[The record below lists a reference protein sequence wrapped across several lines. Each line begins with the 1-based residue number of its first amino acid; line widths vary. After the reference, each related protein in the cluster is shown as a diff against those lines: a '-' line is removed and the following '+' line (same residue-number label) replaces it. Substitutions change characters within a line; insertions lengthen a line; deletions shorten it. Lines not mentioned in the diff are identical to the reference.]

1 MATDRTYGEHCAVAR
16 ALDVVGERWA
26 LLVVRELLLGPKR
39 YTDLR
44 AGLPKAKPSVLSHRL
59 RELEDAGVVRRRKLA
74 PPAGAWVYELTEDGR
89 DLEPIVVAL
98 GHWGR
103 RVPTRPGA
111 VHGSDSL
118 VLALRSRFDPDAA
131 HDLGGRYELRLADD
145 RYRIEV
151 SDGRITAQRGE
162 LEAPD
167 AVIETDPETL
177 GAVLLGDRK
186 LERALDSGDLR
197 LEGDRELAAR
207 FLAFY
212 TQAERAVA

>member
-1 MATDRTYGEHCAVAR
+1 MATSRTYGEHCAVAR

-39 YTDLR
+39 FNDLR

-59 RELEDAGVVRRRKLA
+59 RELEDAGVVRRRKLG
-74 PPAGAWVYELTEDGR
+74 PPASAWVYELTEDGQ
-89 DLEPIVVAL
+89 DLEPIVTAL

-118 VLALRSRFDPDAA
+118 VLALKSRFDPHAA
-131 HDLGGRYELRLADD
+131 RDLRGSYELRLAAD
-145 RYRIEV
+145 RYQIEV
-151 SDGRITAQRGE
+151 SEGRITTRRGE

-177 GAVLLGDRK
+177 GAVLLDDRR
-186 LERALDSGDLR
+186 LEGALDSGDMR
-197 LEGDRELAAR
+197 IQGDRKRAAR
-207 FLAFY
+207 FLALY
-212 TQAERAVA
+212 TQAERGG